1 MDNLEES
8 SSCGQISIDKLLED
22 KKQVGK
28 YFGIRY
34 SKLIEMLMEAENKQ
48 LLTLNNN
55 FGNRHIEF
63 ADIQYE
69 RLLDEYYAE

>member
-1 MDNLEES
+1 
-8 SSCGQISIDKLLED
+8 
-22 KKQVGK
+22 
-28 YFGIRY
+28 
-34 SKLIEMLMEAENKQ
+34 MLMEAENKQ